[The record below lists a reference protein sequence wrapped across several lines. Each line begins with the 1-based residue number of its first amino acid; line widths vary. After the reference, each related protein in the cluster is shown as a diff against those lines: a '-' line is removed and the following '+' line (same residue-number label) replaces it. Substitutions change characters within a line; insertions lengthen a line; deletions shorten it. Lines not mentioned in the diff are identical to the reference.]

1 MNINQSFKQKL
12 IDIVGSDYVIVDKQ
26 DMIVYESDGTH
37 DKGMPDYVT
46 LPGSVEEVSKLV
58 ILANDYGIPIIA
70 RGSGTGLSGGAVPIS
85 GGLIISV
92 NRMNKILNI
101 DPEKATAELEAGVIN
116 LEISKKASEYGLF
129 YAPDPSS
136 QQACSIGGNV
146 AENSGGPHCL
156 AYGVTTN
163 HILAIEVVLPTG
175 EITWFGE
182 MNKESSGIDF
192 RGLFIGSEGTFGIC
206 TKVVVK
212 LLKQPEEVQTF
223 LIAFNNINDAA
234 NATTSII
241 GSGIIPSAIEMM
253 DRTASKAAEEGT
265 NAGIPENSDTVLL
278 IEIEGFKEDIKEQEL
293 LIKDIVNE
301 FDPIEIK
308 LAANTKERDLFW
320 KARKGVLG
328 ALGRIAPNYFLVDGT
343 VPRTKLSF
351 VLSEVNKLAKKYGL
365 IVANVL
371 HAGDGNLHPCII
383 FDQQTPGDTQKALS
397 LGGDILKV
405 CVENGGV
412 LSGEHGIGY
421 EKKEYMP
428 LLFSENDINYMKEM
442 KNIFDSKNN
451 FNPGKIFPEMSDAIE
466 QPK

>member
-1 MNINQSFKQKL
+1 MVINQSFTQKL
-12 IDIVGSDYVIVDKQ
+12 IDIVGQEFVIVDKQ

-46 LPGSVEEVSKLV
+46 LPGSVDEVAKLV
-58 ILANDYGIPIIA
+58 LLANEFNIPIIA

-85 GGLIISV
+85 GGLIISI
-92 NRMNKILNI
+92 NRMNKIINI
-101 DPEKATAELEAGVIN
+101 DADNATAEVEAGVIN
-116 LEISKKASEYGLF
+116 LDISKKASEYGLF

-163 HILAIEVVLPTG
+163 HILAIEVVLPSG
-175 EITWFGE
+175 EVTWLGDLNIE
-182 MNKESSGIDF
+182 TSGIDF

-206 TKVVVK
+206 TKVIVK
-212 LLKQPEEVQTF
+212 LIRKPEKVQTF
-223 LIAFNNINDAA
+223 LVAFNNIQDAA

-241 GSGIIPSAIEMM
+241 SSGIIPAAIEMM
-253 DRTASKAAEEGT
+253 DKTASKAAEEGT

-278 IEIEGFKEDIKEQEL
+278 VEIEGFDEEIKEQEL

-308 LAANTKERDLFW
+308 IATDEKERELFW

-343 VPRTKLSF
+343 VPRTKLAP
-351 VLSEVNKLAKKYGL
+351 VLSEVNRLSKKYGL
-365 IVANVL
+365 VVANVL

-383 FDQQTPGDTQKALS
+383 FDQQIPGDTEKALS
-397 LGGDILKV
+397 LGGDILII

-428 LLFSENDINYMKEM
+428 LLFSNHDMNHM
-442 KNIFDSKNN
+442 KNLKVIFDKNN
-451 FNPGKIFPEMSDAIE
+451 LFNPGKIFPSARN
-466 QPK
+466 

>member
-1 MNINQSFKQKL
+1 
-12 IDIVGSDYVIVDKQ
+12 
-26 DMIVYESDGTH
+26 
-37 DKGMPDYVT
+37 
-46 LPGSVEEVSKLV
+46 
-58 ILANDYGIPIIA
+58 
-70 RGSGTGLSGGAVPIS
+70 
-85 GGLIISV
+85 
-92 NRMNKILNI
+92 MNKIINI
-101 DPEKATAELEAGVIN
+101 DADNATAEVEAGVIN
-116 LEISKKASEYGLF
+116 LDISKKASEYGLF

-163 HILAIEVVLPTG
+163 HILAIEVVLPSG
-175 EITWFGE
+175 EVTWLGDL
-182 MNKESSGIDF
+182 NKETSGIDF

-206 TKVVVK
+206 TKVIVK
-212 LLKQPEEVQTF
+212 LIRKPEKVQTF
-223 LIAFNNINDAA
+223 LVAFNNIQDAA

-241 GSGIIPSAIEMM
+241 SSGIIPAAIEMM
-253 DRTASKAAEEGT
+253 DKTASKAAEEGT

-278 IEIEGFKEDIKEQEL
+278 VEIEGFDVETKEQEL

-308 LAANTKERDLFW
+308 IATDEKERELFW

-343 VPRTKLSF
+343 VPRTKLAP
-351 VLSEVNKLAKKYGL
+351 VLSEVNRLSKKYGL
-365 IVANVL
+365 VVANVL

-383 FDQQTPGDTQKALS
+383 FDQQIPGDTEKALS
-397 LGGDILKV
+397 LGGDILKI

-428 LLFSENDINYMKEM
+428 LLFSNHDMNHM
-442 KNIFDSKNN
+442 KNLKVIFDKNN
-451 FNPGKIFPEMSDAIE
+451 LFNPGKIFPSARN
-466 QPK
+466 